1 MTLAQKTLHPR
12 TPHDRPTRPGAADRT
27 TARTTEP
34 AQDGVAPRAADI
46 PDAAGAA
53 DATPAIRLSLRTLL
67 LFTREMAMLLTSG
80 SGVVPALAAIGRQM
94 QRPAHRALIGQIRA
108 DIEGGVPLAEA
119 IVRHPGVFDPV
130 YCAVVAA
137 GEASA
142 TLPDTFVRLS
152 EIIARRRTLVNRIAA
167 ATAYPALL
175 TLLCSGIVCVLLFF
189 VIPRFGSLFTSLQVP
204 VPATTAALLTIA
216 DALQT
221 HWYLPVAGLV
231 LLVSGAVTAVR
242 TDAGRQWLADV
253 QLVPPLL
260 GHLASRLIQAR
271 AFRILGLLIQS
282 HVSVLESFALAR
294 QVTRNR
300 RFQSLFDSIIEA
312 VTSGGSMSVTLL
324 DSGLVS
330 PTICQAIHTGEQSGA
345 LGSAVTFAADV
356 LDEENEELLGTAT
369 RLMEPVIIIVMGTV
383 VGAVA
388 VSLFM
393 PLFDI
398 ATAVQ

>member
-1 MTLAQKTLHPR
+1 MTVAQKTMHPGDL
-12 TPHDRPTRPGAADRT
+12 HDRPARPAAADRS
-27 TARTTEP
+27 ADRITEP
-34 AQDGVAPRAADI
+34 GRPGVALHAGELPE
-46 PDAAGAA
+46 AAGPA
-53 DATPAIRLSLRTLL
+53 DGAPATHLPLRNLL

-94 QRPAHRALIGQIRA
+94 TRPAHRALIAQIRT
-108 DIEGGVPLAEA
+108 DIEGGVPLADA
-119 IVRHPGVFDPV
+119 ITRHPGVFDPV

-152 EIIARRRTLVNRIAA
+152 EIISRRRAIVNRIIA

-189 VIPRFGSLFTSLQVP
+189 VIPRFGGLFTSLQVP
-204 VPATTAALLTIA
+204 VPTSTAALLTLA
-216 DALQT
+216 DALRA
-221 HWYLPVAGLV
+221 HWYLPAAGLA
-231 LLVSGAVTAVR
+231 LLVTGAVTAVR

-282 HVSVLESFALAR
+282 HVSVLESFELAR
-294 QVTRNR
+294 QVTRSR
-300 RFQSLFDSIIEA
+300 RFQSLFDSIVEA
-312 VTSGGSMSVTLL
+312 VSSGGSMSATLL
-324 DSGLVS
+324 DSGLIS

-345 LGSAVTFAADV
+345 LGNAVSFAADV
-356 LDEENEELLGTAT
+356 LDEENEELLGIMT
-369 RLMEPVIIIVMGTV
+369 RLLEPVIIIIMGTV

-398 ATAVQ
+398 ATAVR

>member
-1 MTLAQKTLHPR
+1 MTVVQKTMHPSDL
-12 TPHDRPTRPGAADRT
+12 HDRPVRPAVADRTADRVTEPVRPGAALHMVEHPE
-27 TARTTEP
+27 ASG
-34 AQDGVAPRAADI
+34 AMDG
-46 PDAAGAA
+46 
-53 DATPAIRLSLRTLL
+53 TPATHLSLRTLL
-67 LFTREMAMLLTSG
+67 LFTREMAMLLTAG

-94 QRPAHRALIGQIRA
+94 TRPAHRALIGQIRT
-108 DIEGGVPLAEA
+108 DIEGGAPLADA
-119 IVRHPGVFDPV
+119 ITRHPGVFDPV

-142 TLPDTFVRLS
+142 TLPNTFVRLS
-152 EIIARRRTLVNRIAA
+152 EIIAKRRAIVNRIVA

-189 VIPRFGSLFTSLQVP
+189 VIPRFGALFTSLQVP
-204 VPATTAALLTIA
+204 MPATTAALLTLA
-216 DALQT
+216 DALHA
-221 HWYLPVAGLV
+221 HWYLPLAGLV
-231 LLVSGAVTAVR
+231 LLVAGAVTAVR
-242 TDAGRQWLADV
+242 TEAGRQWLADV

-260 GHLASRLIQAR
+260 GQLAARLIQAR

-282 HVSVLESFALAR
+282 HVSVLESFELAR

-300 RFQSLFDSIIEA
+300 RFQSLFDSMVEA
-312 VTSGGSMSVTLL
+312 VSSGGFMSGTLL
-324 DSGLVS
+324 ESGLVS

-345 LGSAVTFAADV
+345 LGNAVTFAADV
-356 LDEENEELLGTAT
+356 LDEENEQLLGTVT
-369 RLMEPVIIIVMGTV
+369 RLLEPVIIIVMGAV

-398 ATAVQ
+398 ATAVH

>member
-1 MTLAQKTLHPR
+1 MTVAQKTMRPADL
-12 TPHDRPTRPGAADRT
+12 HDRP
-27 TARTTEP
+27 
-34 AQDGVAPRAADI
+34 
-46 PDAAGAA
+46 
-53 DATPAIRLSLRTLL
+53 ATPAVADRSADRVTESVRPGIALHAGEVPEAVSPADGAPATHLSLRTLL
-67 LFTREMAMLLTSG
+67 LFTREMAMLLTAG

-94 QRPAHRALIGQIRA
+94 ARPAHRALIGQIRT
-108 DIEGGVPLAEA
+108 DIEGGVPLADA
-119 IVRHPGVFDPV
+119 ITRHPGVFDPV

-152 EIIARRRTLVNRIAA
+152 EIISRRRAIVNRIIA

-189 VIPRFGSLFTSLQVP
+189 VIPRFGGLFASLQVP
-204 VPATTAALLTIA
+204 VPASTAALLKVA
-216 DALQT
+216 GVLRA
-221 HWYLPVAGLV
+221 HWYLPAAGLA
-231 LLVSGAVTAVR
+231 LLVTGAVTTVR

-253 QLVPPLL
+253 QLIPPLL
-260 GHLASRLIQAR
+260 GHLTSRLIQAR

-294 QVTRNR
+294 LVTRSR
-300 RFQSLFDSIIEA
+300 RFQALFDSIVEA
-312 VTSGGSMSVTLL
+312 VTSGGSMSATLL

-345 LGSAVTFAADV
+345 LGNAVSFAADV
-356 LDEENEELLGTAT
+356 LDEENEELLGIMT
-369 RLMEPVIIIVMGTV
+369 RLLEPVIIIIMGTV

-398 ATAVQ
+398 ATAVH